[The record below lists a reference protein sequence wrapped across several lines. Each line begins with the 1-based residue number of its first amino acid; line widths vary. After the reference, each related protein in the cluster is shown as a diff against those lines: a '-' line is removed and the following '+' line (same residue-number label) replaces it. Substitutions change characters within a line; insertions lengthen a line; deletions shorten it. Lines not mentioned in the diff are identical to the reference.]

1 MRGAFIT
8 LLLVFEQLVLLYF
21 FAINTSYLV
30 CSVLAFFQL
39 RQHRRRW
46 TTRELEAV
54 VQSPATP
61 GVSVI
66 APAYNEQTTIVESM
80 RSLLLLNYP
89 QFEVIC
95 VNDGSKD
102 ETLTR
107 ASAAFDLVEAPMAV
121 GAVIPT
127 ATVRAIYRS
136 LTHAEFVLVDKE
148 NGGRADALNAGINAA
163 RYPLICLIDADSLL
177 EPNALTQAVLP
188 FLESPDTL
196 GVGGI
201 IRVVNG
207 CKVEGGRV
215 TEVRVPG
222 NWVARFQ
229 VVEYLRA
236 FLAGRVAHSAMGA
249 LLIISGAFGLYKR
262 QEVLDAGGLEHKTIG
277 EDMELC
283 VRMHRIMRDRKQ
295 PYRLVFVP
303 DPVCWTEVPES
314 TRILGNQRN
323 RWQRGLFQ
331 VLGYHRTDDRQPA
344 LRRRRPAGAA
354 VLRGVRGAR
363 TGHRDLG
370 LRRDDRRPL
379 LRPDQLALCRA
390 DVPAVGGLRHADLA
404 GRGGARGDFLPPLQ
418 AGQRSAAADRPGD
431 RRELRLPPAH
441 DLVADQG
448 DLRFPEGQGR
458 LGRDDRARAS
468 RRSRP
473 PRRSDPPAPRD
484 QPWRDFF
491 GFEGRLSSTPAPRA
505 SRRSS

>member
-1 MRGAFIT
+1 MRATFIT
-8 LLLVFEQLVLLYF
+8 LLLIFEQLVLLYF
-21 FAINTSYLV
+21 LAINTSYLV

-39 RQHRRRW
+39 RQHRHRW
-46 TTRELEAV
+46 TTRELESV

-66 APAYNEQTTIVESM
+66 APAYNEQATIVESM

-102 ETLTR
+102 ETLAR

-121 GAVIPT
+121 GAALET
-127 ATVRAIYRS
+127 AKVRAIYRS
-136 LTHAEFVLVDKE
+136 LTHAEFVMVDKE

-188 FLESPDTL
+188 FLESPDTI

-201 IRVVNG
+201 IRVVND
-207 CKVEGGRV
+207 CKVEAGRV
-215 TEVRVPG
+215 TEVRVPRS
-222 NWVARFQ
+222 WIARFQ

-249 LLIISGAFGLYKR
+249 LLIISGAFGVYRRKDVV
-262 QEVLDAGGLEHKTIG
+262 EAGGLDHKTIG

-295 PYRLVFVP
+295 KYRLVFLP

-314 TRILGNQRN
+314 RRILGNQRN

-331 VLGYHRTDDRQPA
+331 VLGYHRHMIGNPRYGVVGLVA
-344 LRRRRPAGAA
+344 LPYYVLFEALGPIIEISGYLVTIGALYYGLINWRYAELMFLLSVVYGTLISLAA
-354 VLRGVRGAR
+354 VVLEEISYRRYKRISDLLLLIALGVIENFGFRQLTTWWRIKGTYDFLRGKGGWGAMTR
-363 TGHRDLG
+363 TG
-370 LRRDDRRPL
+370 
-379 LRPDQLALCRA
+379 
-390 DVPAVGGLRHADLA
+390 
-404 GRGGARGDFLPPLQ
+404 F
-418 AGQRSAAADRPGD
+418 
-431 RRELRLPPAH
+431 
-441 DLVADQG
+441 
-448 DLRFPEGQGR
+448 
-458 LGRDDRARAS
+458 
-468 RRSRP
+468 
-473 PRRSDPPAPRD
+473 
-484 QPWRDFF
+484 
-491 GFEGRLSSTPAPRA
+491 STK
-505 SRRSS
+505 

>member
-1 MRGAFIT
+1 MRSAFIT

-21 FAINTSYLV
+21 LAINTSYLV
-30 CSVLAFFQL
+30 CSFLAFFQL

-54 VQSPATP
+54 LQSPATP
-61 GVSVI
+61 GVSII

-80 RSLLLLNYP
+80 RSLLLINYP

-121 GAVIPT
+121 GSAIET
-127 ATVRAIYRS
+127 ARVRAIYRS

-177 EPNALTQAVLP
+177 EPTALSQAVLP

-249 LLIISGAFGLYKR
+249 LLIISGAFGVYRR
-262 QEVLDAGGLEHKTIG
+262 QEVLEAGGLEHKTIG

-314 TRILGNQRN
+314 IKILGNQRN

-331 VLGYHRTDDRQPA
+331 VLGYHRTMILNPRYGIVGLLA
-344 LRRRRPAGAA
+344 LPYYVLFEALGPVIEISGYVVTAGALYYGLVNWHYAELMFLLSVVYGTLISLAA
-354 VLRGVRGAR
+354 VVLEEISYRRYKRVSDLLLLIGLGIVENFGFRQLTTWWRIKGTYDFMRGKGGWGAMTR
-363 TGHRDLG
+363 TG
-370 LRRDDRRPL
+370 
-379 LRPDQLALCRA
+379 
-390 DVPAVGGLRHADLA
+390 
-404 GRGGARGDFLPPLQ
+404 F
-418 AGQRSAAADRPGD
+418 SAK
-431 RRELRLPPAH
+431 
-441 DLVADQG
+441 
-448 DLRFPEGQGR
+448 
-458 LGRDDRARAS
+458 
-468 RRSRP
+468 
-473 PRRSDPPAPRD
+473 
-484 QPWRDFF
+484 
-491 GFEGRLSSTPAPRA
+491 
-505 SRRSS
+505 

>member
-1 MRGAFIT
+1 M
-8 LLLVFEQLVLLYF
+8 
-21 FAINTSYLV
+21 
-30 CSVLAFFQL
+30 
-39 RQHRRRW
+39 
-46 TTRELEAV
+46 
-54 VQSPATP
+54 QSPATP

-102 ETLTR
+102 ETLKR

-121 GAVIPT
+121 GSVIPT
-127 ATVRAIYRS
+127 ARVRAIYRS

-163 RYPLICLIDADSLL
+163 RYPLVCLIDADSLL

-188 FLESPDTL
+188 FLESPDTI

-207 CKVEGGRV
+207 CKVEAGRV

-222 NWVARFQ
+222 NWIARFQ

-249 LLIISGAFGLYKR
+249 LLIISGAFGVYRR
-262 QEVLDAGGLEHKTIG
+262 QDVLDAGGLEHKTIG

-295 PYRLVFVP
+295 QYRLVFLP

-314 TRILGNQRN
+314 RTILGNQRN

-331 VLGYHRTDDRQPA
+331 VLGYHRHMIGNPRYGIVGMLA
-344 LRRRRPAGAA
+344 LP
-354 VLRGVRGAR
+354 VLRAVRGAR

-370 LRRDDRRPL
+370 LRRD
-379 LRPDQLALCRA
+379 
-390 DVPAVGGLRHADLA
+390 
-404 GRGGARGDFLPPLQ
+404 
-418 AGQRSAAADRPGD
+418 RSA
-431 RRELRLPPAH
+431 
-441 DLVADQG
+441 
-448 DLRFPEGQGR
+448 
-458 LGRDDRARAS
+458 
-468 RRSRP
+468 RSTT
-473 PRRSDPPAPRD
+473 A
-484 QPWRDFF
+484 
-491 GFEGRLSSTPAPRA
+491 
-505 SRRSS
+505 

>member
-1 MRGAFIT
+1 VRGAFMT
-8 LLLVFEQLVLLYF
+8 LLLVFEQVVLVYF

-30 CSVLAFFQL
+30 CSVVAFFRL
-39 RQHRRRW
+39 RQHRHRW

-61 GVSVI
+61 GVSVV

-102 ETLTR
+102 ETLKR

-121 GAVIPT
+121 GSVIKT
-127 ATVRAIYRS
+127 AKVRAIYRS

-163 RYPLICLIDADSLL
+163 RYPLVCLIDADSLL
-177 EPNALTQAVLP
+177 EPNALSQAVLP

-207 CKVEGGRV
+207 CRVEGGRV
-215 TEVRVPG
+215 TEVRVPK

-249 LLIISGAFGLYKR
+249 LLIISGAFGLYRR
-262 QEVLDAGGLEHKTIG
+262 QDVLDAGGLEHKTIG

-295 PYRLVFVP
+295 KYRLVFVP

-314 TRILGNQRN
+314 RKILGNQRN

-331 VLGYHRTDDRQPA
+331 VLGYHRHMIGNPRYGIVGLLA
-344 LRRRRPAGAA
+344 LPYYVVFEALGPVIEISGYLVTIGALFYGLINWRYAELMFLLSVVYGTLISLAA
-354 VLRGVRGAR
+354 VVLEEISYRRYRRVSDLLLLIALGVIENFGFRQLTTWWRIKGTYDFMRGKAGWGAMTR
-363 TGHRDLG
+363 TG
-370 LRRDDRRPL
+370 
-379 LRPDQLALCRA
+379 
-390 DVPAVGGLRHADLA
+390 
-404 GRGGARGDFLPPLQ
+404 F
-418 AGQRSAAADRPGD
+418 SAK
-431 RRELRLPPAH
+431 
-441 DLVADQG
+441 
-448 DLRFPEGQGR
+448 
-458 LGRDDRARAS
+458 
-468 RRSRP
+468 
-473 PRRSDPPAPRD
+473 
-484 QPWRDFF
+484 
-491 GFEGRLSSTPAPRA
+491 
-505 SRRSS
+505 

>member
-102 ETLTR
+102 ETLRR
-107 ASAAFDLVEAPMAV
+107 ATAAFDLVEAPMAV
-121 GAVIPT
+121 GSVIPT
-127 ATVRAIYRS
+127 APVRAIYRS

-177 EPNALTQAVLP
+177 EPNALSQAVLP

-207 CKVEGGRV
+207 CKVEGG
-215 TEVRVPG
+215 RVPG

-249 LLIISGAFGLYKR
+249 LLIISGAFGLYRR

-283 VRMHRIMRDRKQ
+283 VRMHRIMRDRKK

-314 TRILGNQRN
+314 TKILGNQRN

-331 VLGYHRTDDRQPA
+331 VLGYHRHMIGNPRYGIVGVLA
-344 LRRRRPAGAA
+344 LPYYVLFEAFGPVIEISGYVVTVGALCYGLINWRYAELMFLLSVVYGTLISLAA
-354 VLRGVRGAR
+354 VVLEEISYRRYRHVSDLLLLIGLGIIENFGFRQLTTWWRIKGTYDFLRGKSGWGAMTR
-363 TGHRDLG
+363 TG
-370 LRRDDRRPL
+370 
-379 LRPDQLALCRA
+379 
-390 DVPAVGGLRHADLA
+390 
-404 GRGGARGDFLPPLQ
+404 F
-418 AGQRSAAADRPGD
+418 
-431 RRELRLPPAH
+431 
-441 DLVADQG
+441 
-448 DLRFPEGQGR
+448 
-458 LGRDDRARAS
+458 
-468 RRSRP
+468 
-473 PRRSDPPAPRD
+473 
-484 QPWRDFF
+484 
-491 GFEGRLSSTPAPRA
+491 STK
-505 SRRSS
+505 

>member
-1 MRGAFIT
+1 MRAVFIT
-8 LLLVFEQLVLLYF
+8 LLLVFEQVVLLYF
-21 FAINTSYLV
+21 FAINTSYLI

-39 RQHRRRW
+39 RQQRHRW

-66 APAYNEQTTIVESM
+66 APAYNEQMTIVESM

-102 ETLTR
+102 ETLKR

-121 GAVIPT
+121 GSVIKT
-127 ATVRAIYRS
+127 AKVRAIYRS
-136 LTHAEFVLVDKE
+136 LTHAEFVMVDKE

-177 EPNALTQAVLP
+177 EPNALSQAVLP

-215 TEVRVPG
+215 TEVRVPS

-283 VRMHRIMRDRKQ
+283 VRLHRIMIEKKQ

-314 TRILGNQRN
+314 TKILGNQRN

-331 VLGYHRTDDRQPA
+331 VLGYHRNMIGNPRYGIVGLLA
-344 LRRRRPAGAA
+344 LPYYVLFEALGPVIEISGYVVTIGALYYGLINWRYAELMFLLSVVYGTLISLAA
-354 VLRGVRGAR
+354 VVLEEISYRRYRRASDLLLLIGLGIIENFGFRQLTTWWRIKGTYDFMRGKGGWGAMTR
-363 TGHRDLG
+363 TGFS
-370 LRRDDRRPL
+370 
-379 LRPDQLALCRA
+379 
-390 DVPAVGGLRHADLA
+390 
-404 GRGGARGDFLPPLQ
+404 AR
-418 AGQRSAAADRPGD
+418 
-431 RRELRLPPAH
+431 
-441 DLVADQG
+441 
-448 DLRFPEGQGR
+448 
-458 LGRDDRARAS
+458 
-468 RRSRP
+468 
-473 PRRSDPPAPRD
+473 
-484 QPWRDFF
+484 
-491 GFEGRLSSTPAPRA
+491 
-505 SRRSS
+505 

>member
-1 MRGAFIT
+1 MRSAFIT

-21 FAINTSYLV
+21 LAINTSYLV
-30 CSVLAFFQL
+30 CSFLAFFQL

-54 VQSPATP
+54 LQSPATP
-61 GVSVI
+61 GVSII

-80 RSLLLLNYP
+80 RSLLLINYP

-121 GAVIPT
+121 GSAIET
-127 ATVRAIYRS
+127 ARVRAIYRS

-177 EPNALTQAVLP
+177 EPTALSQAVLP

-249 LLIISGAFGLYKR
+249 LLIISGAFGVYRR
-262 QEVLDAGGLEHKTIG
+262 QEVLEAGGLEHKTIG

-314 TRILGNQRN
+314 IKILGNQRN

-331 VLGYHRTDDRQPA
+331 VLGYHRKMIGNPRYGIVGVLA
-344 LRRRRPAGAA
+344 LPYYVLFEALGPVIEISGYVVTVGALYYGLINWRYAELMFLLSVVYGTLISLAA
-354 VLRGVRGAR
+354 VVLEEISFRRYKRVRDLLLLIGLGIVENFGFRQLTTWWRIKGTYDFLRGKGGWGAMTR
-363 TGHRDLG
+363 TG
-370 LRRDDRRPL
+370 
-379 LRPDQLALCRA
+379 
-390 DVPAVGGLRHADLA
+390 
-404 GRGGARGDFLPPLQ
+404 F
-418 AGQRSAAADRPGD
+418 SAK
-431 RRELRLPPAH
+431 
-441 DLVADQG
+441 
-448 DLRFPEGQGR
+448 
-458 LGRDDRARAS
+458 
-468 RRSRP
+468 
-473 PRRSDPPAPRD
+473 
-484 QPWRDFF
+484 
-491 GFEGRLSSTPAPRA
+491 
-505 SRRSS
+505 

>member
-1 MRGAFIT
+1 MRGVFVT

-39 RQHRRRW
+39 RQHRHRW

-102 ETLTR
+102 DTLKR
-107 ASAAFDLVEAPMAV
+107 ATEAFDLVEAPMAV
-121 GAVIPT
+121 DSVIKT
-127 ATVRAIYRS
+127 AKVRSIYRS
-136 LTHAEFVLVDKE
+136 LTHAEFVMVDKE

-207 CKVEGGRV
+207 CKVEAGRV
-215 TEVRVPG
+215 TEVRVPS

-249 LLIISGAFGLYKR
+249 LLIISGAFGVYRR
-262 QEVLDAGGLEHKTIG
+262 QEVLDAGGLEHRTIG

-295 PYRLVFVP
+295 PYRLVFLP

-314 TRILGNQRN
+314 TAILGNQRN

-331 VLGYHRTDDRQPA
+331 VLGYHRNMIGNPRYGIVGMLA
-344 LRRRRPAGAA
+344 LPYYVLFEALGPLIEISGYIVTIGALFYGLINWRYAELMFLLSVVYGTLISLAA
-354 VLRGVRGAR
+354 VVLEEISYRRYKRASDLLLLIGLGIIENFGFRQLTTWWRIKGTYDYLRGKGGWGAMTR
-363 TGHRDLG
+363 TG
-370 LRRDDRRPL
+370 
-379 LRPDQLALCRA
+379 
-390 DVPAVGGLRHADLA
+390 
-404 GRGGARGDFLPPLQ
+404 F
-418 AGQRSAAADRPGD
+418 SAK
-431 RRELRLPPAH
+431 
-441 DLVADQG
+441 
-448 DLRFPEGQGR
+448 
-458 LGRDDRARAS
+458 
-468 RRSRP
+468 
-473 PRRSDPPAPRD
+473 
-484 QPWRDFF
+484 
-491 GFEGRLSSTPAPRA
+491 
-505 SRRSS
+505 

>member
-1 MRGAFIT
+1 MRSAFIT

-21 FAINTSYLV
+21 LAINTSYLV
-30 CSVLAFFQL
+30 CSFLAFFQL

-54 VQSPATP
+54 LQSPATP
-61 GVSVI
+61 GVSII

-80 RSLLLLNYP
+80 RSLLLINYP

-121 GAVIPT
+121 GSAIET
-127 ATVRAIYRS
+127 ARVRAIYRS

-177 EPNALTQAVLP
+177 EPTALSQAVLP

-249 LLIISGAFGLYKR
+249 LLIISGAFGVYRR
-262 QEVLDAGGLEHKTIG
+262 QEVLEAGGLEHKTIG

-314 TRILGNQRN
+314 IKILGNQRN

-331 VLGYHRTDDRQPA
+331 VLGYHRKMIGNPRYGIVGVLA
-344 LRRRRPAGAA
+344 LPYYVLFEALGPVIEISGYVVTAGALYYGLVNWHYAELMFLLSVVYGTLISLAA
-354 VLRGVRGAR
+354 VVLEEISYRRYQRVSDLLLLIGLGIIENFGFRQLTTWWRLKGTYDFMRGKGGWGAMTR
-363 TGHRDLG
+363 TG
-370 LRRDDRRPL
+370 
-379 LRPDQLALCRA
+379 
-390 DVPAVGGLRHADLA
+390 
-404 GRGGARGDFLPPLQ
+404 F
-418 AGQRSAAADRPGD
+418 SAK
-431 RRELRLPPAH
+431 
-441 DLVADQG
+441 
-448 DLRFPEGQGR
+448 
-458 LGRDDRARAS
+458 
-468 RRSRP
+468 
-473 PRRSDPPAPRD
+473 
-484 QPWRDFF
+484 
-491 GFEGRLSSTPAPRA
+491 
-505 SRRSS
+505 